1 MPASGTYESVV
12 LDRIGDGVVVLRM
25 HTRGGPA
32 LWSFVDGLHL
42 ELGDAFAE
50 LAADP
55 DLRCLIVTGTGESFC
70 AGFDMTGYPPPAL
83 TQGAWNETV
92 RQGRALLDN
101 LLRIEVPVIGAING
115 PATIH
120 AEIGL
125 LSDIVIAADDTL
137 FQDKPHFPSGVV
149 PGDGVHIVWPLLLG
163 PNRGRYFL
171 LTGETIDAAEAHRL
185 GIVGEVMARDALMP
199 RAIEL
204 ARQIAQRPAAT
215 ARFARLALTRDLKR
229 RLFEDLE
236 YGLML
241 EGMALLSR

>member
-1 MPASGTYESVV
+1 MGGTYESVV
-12 LDRIGDGVVVLRM
+12 IERHDNGVAVLRM

-32 LWSFVDGLHL
+32 LWSFADGLHL

-50 LAADP
+50 LAADQT
-55 DLRCLIVTGTGESFC
+55 LRCLILTGTGDSFC
-70 AGFDMTGYPPPAL
+70 AGFDMTGYPPQPMN
-83 TQGAWNETV
+83 QVIWNETI
-92 RQGRALLDN
+92 RQGRLLLDN

-120 AEIGL
+120 AELAL
-125 LSDIVIAADDTL
+125 LSDIVLASEDTIL
-137 FQDKPHFPSGVV
+137 QDKPHFPSGVV
-149 PGDGVHIVWPLLLG
+149 PGDGVHVVWPMLLG

-171 LTGETIDAAEAHRL
+171 LTGEAIDAEEARRL
-185 GIVGEVMARDALMP
+185 GVVGEVLPREALMARAL
-199 RAIEL
+199 EL
-204 ARQIAQRPAAT
+204 AGQIAARPAST

-241 EGMALLSR
+241 EGMALLSK